1 MESTRARKRAAC
13 AAREKRRLRGPGASD
28 VTGVGGSGREGRKSV
43 GFDQKSPRAPHILYP
58 PSRTRALI
66 LAFVSVVPLP
76 SASSSSSSAAAA
88 AA

>member
-43 GFDQKSPRAPHILYP
+43 GFDQSPRAPHILYP
-58 PSRTRALI
+58 PSRTRPLI